1 MRDARAVEVQAG
13 RASLMVHP
21 SNSVGAT
28 VETETKERQDQIV
41 KPPAV
46 TPTRSTWS
54 EAKRQWRAQAAEQPV
69 QHHRRKRRRA
79 EWLQPLLD
87 RHLGRSPRVALSGAF
102 LLWTGAVVLT
112 LSLLD
117 VIRL

>member
-1 MRDARAVEVQAG
+1 
-13 RASLMVHP
+13 
-21 SNSVGAT
+21 VGAT
-28 VETETKERQDQIV
+28 VQTETKERHDQVV

-46 TPTRSTWS
+46 TPPRSTWS

-69 QHHRRKRRRA
+69 QHRRKRRRA
-79 EWLQPLLD
+79 DWLQPLLD
-87 RHLGRSPRVALSGAF
+87 RHLGRSPRAALSGAF

>member
-1 MRDARAVEVQAG
+1 MQ
-13 RASLMVHP
+13 
-21 SNSVGAT
+21 
-28 VETETKERQDQIV
+28 TETKERHDQTV
-41 KPPAV
+41 KPSAV
-46 TPTRSTWS
+46 TPSRSTWS

-69 QHHRRKRRRA
+69 QRRRRRRA
-79 EWLQPLLD
+79 DWLQPLLD